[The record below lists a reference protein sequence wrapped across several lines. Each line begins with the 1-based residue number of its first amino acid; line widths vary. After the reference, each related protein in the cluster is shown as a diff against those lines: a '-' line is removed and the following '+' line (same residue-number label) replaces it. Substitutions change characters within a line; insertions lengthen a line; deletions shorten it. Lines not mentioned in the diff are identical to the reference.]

1 MSKIYGLRKDF
12 APVREDRSRTIVS
25 YGLQVEPDGE
35 HATWNEVYFYKKKVG
50 RPSKEQIKDAIIAD
64 IDERTVERITKGY
77 EWTVL
82 HGADEGRTV
91 KVWLSMEN
99 QFNFKAACD
108 KAVKK
113 DGENLPVKFKLG
125 QDANG
130 NPVYHTFESV
140 EELSAF
146 VDQGE
151 EYVHRCVT
159 EGWDFK
165 DSIDWSEYEI

>member
-1 MSKIYGLRKDF
+1 MKYERHQGGAALPKVECINPRAGKWL
-12 APVREDRSRTIVS
+12 VRWDYQPHYNE
-25 YGLQVEPDGE
+25 DGE
-35 HATWNEVYFYKKKVG
+35 EDGVTFVEQTFLHKPTLDEIKEVILEYINAQIDMNIASGFVWNGK
-50 RPSKEQIKDAIIAD
+50 P
-64 IDERTVERITKGY
+64 
-77 EWTVL
+77 
-82 HGADEGRTV
+82 
-91 KVWLSMEN
+91 VWLSMEN

-146 VDQGE
+146 VDLAE
-151 EYVHRCVT
+151 EYVHQCIID
-159 EGWDFK
+159 GWARK
-165 DSIDWSEYEI
+165 DSVDWSEYET